1 MMSAVETATTH
12 ADDLALLSREP
23 RPEKV
28 AEVERLERI
37 LRESEAVYLTD
48 FRGLDV
54 AKISELRARFR
65 AQETTFTIVK
75 NNLLKRA
82 AVSAGHTGWLDGL
95 EGPVAIAVTN
105 HDPIAP
111 AKVIG
116 KFRDDFKRAGTYL
129 EFKAGLVQGVV
140 IDDEGFKRLITLPG
154 REELIGKLLYLL
166 TYPMRGLLTVLTGL
180 PRGLVYALED
190 LRTQRAAGAG
200 STGEAIS
207 GPEAA
212 EAAPA
217 EPDAS
222 EEGRSEP
229 EAAEEG
235 KAEPAAAQEG
245 TAPEPEGGD
254 TAVREPAVTETAAE
268 ADSAPGEPTPEASG
282 SDEPKSP
289 SPEA

>member
-1 MMSAVETATTH
+1 MSAVETASTH

-82 AVSAGHTGWLDGL
+82 AVSAGHTGWLEGL
-95 EGPVAIAVTN
+95 EGPVALAVTD

-116 KFRDDFKRAGTYL
+116 KFRDDFKREGTYL

-166 TYPMRGLLTVLTGL
+166 TFPMRGLLTVLTGL
-180 PRGLVYALED
+180 PRSLVYALED
-190 LRTQRAAGAG
+190 LRTQRAAAAG
-200 STGEAIS
+200 STGEAAS
-207 GPEAA
+207 GLEAA

-217 EPDAS
+217 EP
-222 EEGRSEP
+222 
-229 EAAEEG
+229 EAAES
-235 KAEPAAAQEG
+235 AP
-245 TAPEPEGGD
+245 APESEGGD
-254 TAVREPAVTETAAE
+254 TAAREPEATETAAE